1 MMMRTFAGV
10 TLAALLSSP
19 VFAQSTDTPPAF
31 EIADVHTSPHRTF
44 PFPDGG
50 SLHGD
55 RYAFHQ
61 ATMLDLIAYAYG
73 LDPSLVQGGPI
84 WLETDRFDVIAKAP
98 PKTSKETLKLMMKS
112 LLAERFSL
120 VTHTGSKPMP
130 AWVLTVGKGKAK
142 LKEGDETGKADC
154 QYQEPPPNQ
163 PPGTVSNIVFVC
175 HNTTMEAFAKD
186 LHDWAGGYLTDP
198 VVDSTGLKGA
208 WDFDIKWTGKGQLQ
222 RAGTDGISIF
232 DAVDKQLGL
241 KLDLETAPRPV
252 LLVNSVNQKPTPNA
266 PGLEKIL
273 PTPPPAQFDVATI
286 KPSKPDADFRGRING
301 DQVNVQGSTLK
312 FLITFAWD
320 LNPNDP
326 EVLVGTPKWLDSD
339 RFDILA
345 KAVSD
350 APGGDGAEGPR
361 IEIEDLRQMLK
372 ALLIER
378 FKMQTHMEDRPVS
391 AYTLI
396 AVNPKLRKADPL
408 SRTRCKEGPGPD
420 GKDPRIATPIL
431 NRLLSCQNMTMAQIG
446 DELQRVAAGYIYSPV
461 LDGTGIKGS
470 WDFTLSFSS
479 IDQTRAR
486 AAGAG
491 SAAGASAAGGGAA
504 GGGAG
509 GGGSSSDG
517 SASDPSG
524 ALTLFDAVNRQLG
537 LKLEKQRRPA
547 PVLVIDH
554 IEEKPT
560 EN

>member
-1 MMMRTFAGV
+1 MMRTFAGM
-10 TLAALLSSP
+10 TLFALLCSP
-19 VFAQSTDTPPAF
+19 VFAQSPDPQPKF

-44 PFPDGG
+44 PFGDGG

-55 RYAFHQ
+55 RYTFHQ

-84 WLETDRFDVIAKAP
+84 WLETDRFDVIAKAA
-98 PKTSKETLKLMMKS
+98 PKTSKEAQKLMMRS

-142 LKEGDETGKADC
+142 LKEGDDAGKSDC
-154 QYQEPPPNQ
+154 QYQEPPQ
-163 PPGTVSNIVFVC
+163 GQAPGTVSNIVFVC

-186 LHDWAGGYLTDP
+186 LHDWAGGYLSEP
-198 VVDSTGLKGA
+198 VVDGTGLKGA

-222 RAGTDGISIF
+222 KAGADGISIF

-241 KLDLETAPRPV
+241 KLDLQTAPRPV
-252 LLVNSVNQKPTPNA
+252 LIVDSVNQKSTANP
-266 PGLEKIL
+266 PGLEKVL
-273 PTPPPAQFDVATI
+273 PAPPPAQFDVATI
-286 KPSKPDADFRGRING
+286 KPGTPDAELRGRING
-301 DQVNVQGSTLK
+301 NQVNVQGTTLK
-312 FLITFAWD
+312 FLVTFAWD

-326 EVLVGTPKWLDSD
+326 EVLVGAPKWLDSD

-345 KAVSD
+345 KAASD
-350 APGGDGAEGPR
+350 GQGAGGDAPR
-361 IEIEDLRQMLK
+361 IEIEDLRQMLQ
-372 ALLIER
+372 ALLIDR
-378 FKMQTHMEDRPVS
+378 FKMKTHMEDRPVS

-420 GKDPRIATPIL
+420 GKDPRIATPVL
-431 NRLLSCQNMTMAQIG
+431 NRLLSCQNMTMGQIG

-479 IDQTRAR
+479 ADQTKAR
-486 AAGAG
+486 AAGGG
-491 SAAGASAAGGGAA
+491 SAAGGAGGA
-504 GGGAG
+504 GGAAG

-524 ALTLFDAVNRQLG
+524 ALTLFEAVNRQLG